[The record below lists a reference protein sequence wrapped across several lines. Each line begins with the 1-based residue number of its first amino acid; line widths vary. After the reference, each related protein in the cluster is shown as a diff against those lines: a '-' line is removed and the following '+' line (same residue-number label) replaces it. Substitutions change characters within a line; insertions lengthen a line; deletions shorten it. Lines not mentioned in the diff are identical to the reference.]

1 MALLPDTHLRTFAIT
16 LRGMVIPSKK
26 ALPPKLACVRSQSR
40 ALAESG
46 WPKPACRRARTG
58 RNACLPLI
66 ALSAKELQR
75 QDPLHDVLDLGGVL
89 GLESLVLFLLAVD
102 LDRGAGGDV
111 LGHLVFR
118 IGLALV
124 FLGGLLERRAV
135 LFLVDRMALHAI
147 ALFQSGLGRVGIRRD
162 AGDGGRHEPGGNGQ
176 CEEQLH
182 FMSAEKTKHFFVLPG
197 GLADHVASPPA
208 TPKGLQDRCRADP

>member
-89 GLESLVLFLLAVD
+89 GLESLVLFLL
-102 LDRGAGGDV
+102 
-111 LGHLVFR
+111 
-118 IGLALV
+118 
-124 FLGGLLERRAV
+124 
-135 LFLVDRMALHAI
+135 VDRMALHAI

-182 FMSAEKTKHFFVLPG
+182 FMSPEKTKHFFVLPG